1 MESGWSPRSQCTQ
14 RERERERETVHGEW
28 VAPKV
33 SVCTQRE
40 RESDMFRQAFPDH
53 QLPLS
58 HTHTQSEVCRDDENT
73 SNNHHLLVAIV
84 LFRSDMYTPCFKCS
98 SMEFARGWSYNKQ
111 EACPEYSV
119 GGTHTKGEPERADVV
134 WGPLSCDPELTSWY
148 LLWYARP

>member
-1 MESGWSPRSQCTQ
+1 M
-14 RERERERETVHGEW
+14 
-28 VAPKV
+28 APKV

-40 RESDMFRQAFPDH
+40 RERESDCLDR
-53 QLPLS
+53 LS
-58 HTHTQSEVCRDDENT
+58 LTINSHSVTHTHTHTQSEVCRDDENT

-134 WGPLSCDPELTSWY
+134 WGPQL
-148 LLWYARP
+148 